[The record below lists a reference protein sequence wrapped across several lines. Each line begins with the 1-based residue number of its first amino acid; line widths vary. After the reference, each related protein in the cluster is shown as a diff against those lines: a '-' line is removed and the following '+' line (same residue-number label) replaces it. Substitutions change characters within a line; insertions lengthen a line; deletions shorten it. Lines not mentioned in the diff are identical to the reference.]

1 MRVIALSLALAAL
14 SFADTH
20 RDVMHVFGNMA
31 SALTAGNPDQF
42 MESFDRGMPDYDT
55 IKDDVIQ
62 LVGEGQITSIAEPIH
77 DEGDDRHRT
86 VDLDWTLDIQIPDSP
101 MAPQHRRETVH
112 CRLEVIKGHWRVYS
126 LDPISFFAPRNSDS
140 K

>member
-1 MRVIALSLALAAL
+1 MRVIALSLAVAAL
-14 SFADTH
+14 CLADTH

-42 MESFDRGMPDYDT
+42 MESFDRHMPDYDT
-55 IKDDVIQ
+55 IKDNVIQ
-62 LVGEGQITSIAEPIH
+62 LVAQGQITTIAQPIR
-77 DEGDDRHRT
+77 DEGDDRHRE

-101 MAPQHRRETVH
+101 MAPAHRRETVH
-112 CRLEVIKGHWRVYS
+112 CRLERSNGHWRIVALS
-126 LDPISFFAPRNSDS
+126 PISFFAPQDPNS